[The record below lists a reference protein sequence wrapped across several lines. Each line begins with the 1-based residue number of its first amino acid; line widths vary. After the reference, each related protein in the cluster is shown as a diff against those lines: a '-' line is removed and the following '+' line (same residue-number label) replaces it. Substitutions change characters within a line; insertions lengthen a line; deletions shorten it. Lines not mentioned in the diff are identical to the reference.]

1 MHKKGKKLA
10 IVIGASNES
19 IYAIQ
24 SAKNLGLTVY
34 AFDGNE
40 NAQGLQY
47 ADKAFVVDI
56 RDYKNVVKEL
66 KDEKPNIVLPVP
78 IGRCLVTSGQL
89 NDYYQIKGISA
100 EVCEK
105 SVDKFLFHEILAKKN
120 LRNCDCYLF
129 NNKGSKI
136 PSKFPVVFKP
146 RFGSASRDVFVLNN
160 EKEFFKIINSLKPI
174 KEDFVCESF
183 FEGQEYG
190 IDGLVI
196 NKNLYTVLIRRKEIT
211 KLPYRQC
218 IGYYSVME
226 NKNKEL
232 YTRIN
237 KYLEQI
243 VKALGINNA
252 VFHADIIDNGQE
264 SFIIELSPRPS
275 GHNLHNLFTKVATGI
290 DMIDLFIKSILND
303 EIKLDSIRPNVKP
316 TLISY
321 FNFEKCRIKKIPN
334 KEYLFEKYPLL
345 AYVCNISENDYMET
359 IKNGKILMTRGY
371 YILQA
376 DNDVKLN
383 EYRNNLLNEF
393 EVLYEE

>member
-1 MHKKGKKLA
+1 MHKKGEKLA
-10 IVIGASNES
+10 IVVGASNES
-19 IYAIQ
+19 IYAIK
-24 SAKNLGLTVY
+24 SAKKLGLKVY

-40 NAQGLQY
+40 NAQGLLY

-56 RDYKNVVKEL
+56 RDYRNIVMEL
-66 KDEKPNIVLPVP
+66 KDEKPDIVLPVP
-78 IGRCLVTSGQL
+78 IGRWLVTSGQL

-100 EVCEK
+100 ESCEK
-105 SVDKFLFHEILAKKN
+105 SVDKFLFHEILVKN
-120 LRNCDCYLF
+120 KLRNCDSYLIS
-129 NNKGSKI
+129 NKNSES
-136 PSKFPVVFKP
+136 PLKFPVILKP
-146 RFGSASRDVFVLNN
+146 RFGSGSRDVFVLNSEN
-160 EKEFFKIINSLKPI
+160 EFFKIINSLKPF

-196 NKNLYTVLIRRKEIT
+196 NNKLYTVLIRRKEIT

-218 IGYYSVME
+218 IGYYSVLE

-232 YTRIN
+232 YIRIN
-237 KYLEQI
+237 KYLKQ
-243 VKALGINNA
+243 VTKVLGINNA
-252 VFHADIIDNGQE
+252 IFHADIIDNGQE
-264 SFIIELSPRPS
+264 SFVIELSPRPS
-275 GHNLHNLFTKVATGI
+275 GHNLHNLFTKIASGVDI
-290 DMIDLFIKSILND
+290 IDLFIKSVLNN
-303 EIKLDSIRPNVKP
+303 ETNLGYIKTNIKH

-321 FNFEKCRIKKIPN
+321 FNFEKCRIKKIPQ

-359 IKNGKILMTRGY
+359 IKNGKILMSRGF

-376 DNDVKLN
+376 DNDSKLN